1 MILMAKIMR
10 KKNFINQM
18 LVGKQLENLCQ
29 FQFSN
34 RWLHEVLNFQVP
46 YLKNLS
52 LQHHILAIFCQNGL
66 LAHKTL
72 FILFWLPHFRNAMPE
87 ALCWNDF
94 RHFYF
99 NYNDMDYGVDVKWYL
114 FNFSIKE
121 KKSFAFRSQVLAW
134 QIWFRLIIWARM
146 NAPWV

>member
-1 MILMAKIMR
+1 MR

-66 LAHKTL
+66 AHK
-72 FILFWLPHFRNAMPE
+72 ILFYFAYHISEMPE

-99 NYNDMDYGVDVKWYL
+99 NYNDKESTSNDIFLTFQSKKRKVLHFAHRYLPDRYDLDLLYGQGWMHRESKIWKIV
-114 FNFSIKE
+114 
-121 KKSFAFRSQVLAW
+121 
-134 QIWFRLIIWARM
+134 QIR
-146 NAPWV
+146 